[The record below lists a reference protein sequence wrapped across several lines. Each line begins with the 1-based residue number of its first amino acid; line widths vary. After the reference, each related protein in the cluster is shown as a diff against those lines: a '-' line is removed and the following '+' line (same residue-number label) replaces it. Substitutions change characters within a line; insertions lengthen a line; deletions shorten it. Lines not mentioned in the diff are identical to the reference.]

1 MHDAGTLAPARP
13 SPATRPAP
21 RELVASLPVY
31 SKAGGT
37 VPPRWRASSNES
49 FLPPSA
55 AVLAAI
61 DAAARRCQQYPT
73 LQGDPLVAALSRGL
87 GVDEGQIV
95 AGAGS
100 LAVLQQLLT
109 AFTGPGTEVVFAW
122 RSYEAYPILVRLA
135 GARDVQVP
143 LAPGHRHDLA
153 AMAGA
158 VTDATAAVILCSPNN
173 PTGTVL
179 TEAEVEGILARIPAH
194 VLVVLDQAYLEFT
207 DGAGSS
213 SAHSL
218 ALLEAHSNLV
228 ILRTFSKAYGLA
240 GLRAGYLVAHPEIA
254 AAVRAASPPFGLNA
268 IAEAAAVA
276 ALADTGAL
284 GRNLATVVEGRTSF
298 HAALASRGLELPAS
312 GANFLWLP
320 VGQGAASLEAA
331 CLAEGVSVR
340 SFAGEGVRVT
350 VGSRDAE
357 AAVLRGVDAW
367 LAGGGKI

>member
-1 MHDAGTLAPARP
+1 MTH
-13 SPATRPAP
+13 TRPAP
-21 RELVASLPVY
+21 RPLVASLPVY

-49 FLPPSA
+49 FLPPSP

-61 DAAARRCQQYPT
+61 EEAASHCQRYPS
-73 LQGDPLVAALSRGL
+73 LQGDPLVAALSAQL
-87 GVDEGQIV
+87 GVAPEQLV
-95 AGAGS
+95 TGAGS

-135 GARDVQVP
+135 GALDVAVP
-143 LAPGHRHDLA
+143 LAPGHRHDLD

-158 VTDATAAVILCSPNN
+158 ITESTAAVILCSPNN

-179 TEAEVEGILARIPAH
+179 ADAELDAILDRIPPH
-194 VLVVLDQAYLEFT
+194 IVVVLDQAYLEFT
-207 DGAGSS
+207 DDTGAS
-213 SAHSL
+213 SARIV
-218 ALLEAHSNLV
+218 ALLANHPNLV

-240 GLRAGYLVAHPEIA
+240 GLRAGYLVTHPDVAAH
-254 AAVRAASPPFGLNA
+254 VRAVSPPFGLNA
-268 IAEAAAVA
+268 VAEAAAVA
-276 ALADTGAL
+276 ALADDAAL
-284 GRNLATVVEGRTSF
+284 AANVATVVEGRT
-298 HAALASRGLELPAS
+298 ALATALADRGLTLPDS

-320 VGQGAASLEAA
+320 VGDGSASLEMA

-340 SFAGEGVRVT
+340 CFAGEGVRVT

-357 AAVLRGVDAW
+357 AAVLRAVDAW
-367 LAGGGKI
+367 LAAGNDR

>member
-1 MHDAGTLAPARP
+1 MTTQTVPEPRP
-13 SPATRPAP
+13 
-21 RELVASLPVY
+21 LVASLPVY

-37 VPPRWRASSNES
+37 APPRWKASSNES
-49 FLPPSA
+49 FLPPSP

-61 DAAARRCQQYPT
+61 EEAAAHCQQYPT
-73 LQGDPLVAALSRGL
+73 IQGDPLVAALSRGL
-87 GVDEGQIV
+87 GVAAGQIV

-135 GARDVQVP
+135 GALDVQVP
-143 LAPGHRHDLA
+143 LAPGHRHDLE

-158 VTDATAAVILCSPNN
+158 ITDATAAVILCSPNN

-179 TEAEVEGILARIPAH
+179 TGAELAGILDRIPPH
-194 VLVVLDQAYLEFT
+194 VVVVLDQAYLEFT
-207 DGAGSS
+207 DEAGAS
-213 SAHSL
+213 SARSL
-218 ALLEAHSNLV
+218 ALLAEHPNLV

-240 GLRAGYLVAHPEIA
+240 GLRAGYLVAHPDVA
-254 AAVRAASPPFGLNA
+254 AHVRAVSPPFGLNA
-268 IAEAAAVA
+268 VAEAAAVA
-276 ALADTGAL
+276 ALADDGAL
-284 GRNLATVVEGRTSF
+284 AGTVAAVVEGRTS
-298 HAALASRGLELPAS
+298 LATELAQRGLDLPMS

-320 VGQGAASLEAA
+320 VGRGSESLETA

-340 SFAGEGVRVT
+340 CFAGEGVRVT

-357 AAVLRGVDAW
+357 AAALRAVDAW
-367 LAGGGKI
+367 LATGGAH